1 MVKRSHG
8 IRVGTRRKLAKGTR
22 EKGKVRIAA
31 HLQKFEVGESVLIKP
46 DSSYHG
52 GMPFRRF
59 CGKQG
64 KIVERRGNS
73 YLVGIKDGGKF
84 KKVIC
89 APIHLRRM

>member
-1 MVKRSHG
+1 MVTRSHG
-8 IRVGTRRKLAKGTR
+8 IRVGTRRKFSKRIR

-31 HLQKFEVGESVLIKP
+31 HLQKFEVGAHVLIMP
-46 DSSYHG
+46 DSSQHR

-59 CGKQG
+59 CGREG
-64 KIVERRGNS
+64 KIVERMGNS